1 MRLTMKELLQKL
13 AERYEALF
21 FQNVALQAVLTARG
35 DISLLKSYMAA
46 LSDEASRDIVREQF
60 APLYARIA
68 AFSEETDP
76 GELLSEIPGAPKVQ

>member
-1 MRLTMKELLQKL
+1 MRLTMKELLQRL

-35 DISLLKSYMAA
+35 DITLLKSYMAA

-68 AFSEETDP
+68 AFSEEMDP